1 MKNQLRHNWNLLA
14 SRLQVLLITLLI
26 IGVFFRFANLDHK
39 LYWHDEVY
47 TTLRSAGFLTTEIE
61 QEIFRN
67 QVITPEDLQK
77 FQHLKPGSTAVDT
90 IKSLAIGDPQH
101 PPFYFLITRFWMQ
114 IFGSSVTV
122 FRSLA
127 ALFSLFSLPLMYV
140 LGLELFAS
148 PLAALLAT
156 VLLALSPFDI
166 LFSQIARQY
175 SLLTFTVIGS
185 SFLLLRALRL
195 PTQINWRLYTLAIV
209 LGLYT
214 HVFFGLTLI
223 AQGGYVIL
231 LLLINQRD
239 NKIRN
244 IGRDK
249 QLVALEQK
257 THHYRFYQLK
267 NFLLAVILALIIYSP
282 WLVILVANSQ
292 QALGATSW
300 SSTSEDILV
309 LLRFWILSFTSLFL
323 DLEFGFDSLWT
334 YLLRLPICLLIA
346 VAIYTVFR
354 RTNSKTWLFI
364 LTSTFIPFLIL
375 AIPDLLL
382 GGKRSAV
389 TRYLI
394 SSFPSIQLAVGYF
407 LSTVIPSRKLM
418 GRSMFALLITGS
430 IASCTVSFLSNT
442 WWSNVPSYSNAEV
455 AQRINANPSPLL
467 VSDQGNDGTNL
478 GDLISLSYLL
488 NSDVRL
494 LLLSK
499 PPDLTLLPSS
509 INAFVFR
516 PSQSLKKT
524 LEKKSDE
531 LKLVFAP
538 GQLWK
543 FQRF

>member
-1 MKNQLRHNWNLLA
+1 VKNKLRYNWSLLA
-14 SRLQVLLITLLI
+14 SSLQILLITLLV

-47 TTLRSAGFLTTEIE
+47 TTLRSAGFLTTDIE

-67 QVITPEDLQK
+67 QIITPENLQR
-77 FQHLKPGSTAVDT
+77 FQRLKPGSTAADT

-101 PPFYFLITRFWMQ
+101 PPFYFLLTRLWMQ

-127 ALFSLFSLPLMYV
+127 ALFSLFSLPLMYA
-140 LGLELFAS
+140 LGLELFTS
-148 PLAALLAT
+148 SLAALLAT

-175 SLLTFTVIGS
+175 SLLTCTVIGS

-195 PTQINWRLYTLAIV
+195 PTRLNWRLYTLAIV

-223 AQGGYVIL
+223 AQGGYAIL
-231 LLLINQRD
+231 LGLTNPRD

-244 IGRDK
+244 TSREK
-249 QLVALEQK
+249 QLLTLEEK
-257 THHYRFYQLK
+257 THYSRFYQLK
-267 NFLLAVILALIIYSP
+267 NFFLSIILALTIYIP

-300 SSTSEDILV
+300 SSASENILV

-323 DLEFGFDSLWT
+323 DLDFGFDSLWT

-354 RTNSKTWLFI
+354 RTSSKTWLFI

-407 LSTVIPSRKLM
+407 LSTIIPSRKLI
-418 GRSMFALLITGS
+418 GRSIFALLITGS

-442 WWSNVPSYSNAEV
+442 WWSNVPSYFNAEI

-499 PPDLTLLPSS
+499 PPDLTLLPTPA
-509 INAFVFR
+509 NAFVFR
-516 PSQSLKKT
+516 PSESLKKT
-524 LEKKSDE
+524 LEKKSGE

-543 FQRF
+543 FKRF